1 MKKVKTTWLDMEDL
15 VKMIPIGR
23 VLSTLEMNR
32 LVSDFN
38 SGKIALAQI
47 KKTIKESKKVSM
59 RDFLK

>member
-1 MKKVKTTWLDMEDL
+1 MEDL